1 MITSW
6 RERFIALTT
15 GTVRTTVRRMMGS
28 MMSKMSVLQ
37 SDHAV
42 LLLPHPVP
50 DCDFTRFSPKLP
62 SQSCRL
68 LLAIVF
74 KTWNDP
80 APVLLTAVRCTGY
93 HWYTVQGPYACLSI
107 YRPPAH
113 LLTCQER

>member
-1 MITSW
+1 MITSC

-15 GTVRTTVRRMMGS
+15 GTVRTAVRRMMGS
-28 MMSKMSVLQ
+28 MVGKMSVLQ

-50 DCDFTRFSPKLP
+50 DCDFTRFSP

-80 APVLLTAVRCTGY
+80 APVLLTAASLVTGTGY

-107 YRPPAH
+107 YRPAH
-113 LLTCQER
+113 LLPCQER